1 MTDKIILFL
10 VEGPTDED
18 TLALIYSKIVKDHDI
33 KFEVL
38 HTDITADEEMTVK
51 YIEVRIKKAV
61 DIYLQRNPFLKKSD
75 ILKVIQII
83 DTDGAFVPSTF
94 VKQSDTGK
102 TEYFDTYISAK
113 NKDRLIRRN
122 ISKRNIVYKL
132 VHSEDIAGFPY
143 EIYYFSRNIEHVLHN
158 IAEDLTDEE
167 KEEFHIIEETLDDKY
182 KILYFPNS
190 KRFFKVN
197 DKAIELIKDI
207 SDDTA
212 VDIIGSKYGVSKE
225 TVENYKKKFQ
235 EYEKTVEENFPGET
249 NKENKNVLGR
259 LVLHLANGCNLRC
272 MYCYANGGTYHSE
285 NQLMDKKTVDQAIKK
300 IYSKFDHILG
310 IQLFGGEPLLNL
322 DMMEYICSKFSE
334 YDPEVE
340 FGIVTNG
347 TLINEQF
354 IQIAKKYNIHTTI
367 SYDGDYNINNK
378 LRIKVDGTGASN
390 DILKAAKKFREETG
404 LLELIEATYTQ
415 IHYDHGVT
423 ILDVLKD
430 IEKEL
435 PGIPVHLAPAGG
447 SEIDSYVLKDLAPF
461 VDSVDEIF
469 NENAK
474 ENNKEFT
481 YSLMQRIVYSIV
493 HKTPGSQ
500 YICDAGIGTLSI
512 SVKGD
517 VYPCF
522 MFTDQEEYRLGN
534 IWDDNLFD
542 SKKCRNVLKKIQEFN
557 DKNRNKECNDCF
569 IKNICNGCL
578 GLNSMNTNS
587 TELVMDKKTCDMF
600 RKMTERVLVQLA
612 DISQKTK
619 EGDDNF

>member
-1 MTDKIILFL
+1 M
-10 VEGPTDED
+10 
-18 TLALIYSKIVKDHDI
+18 
-33 KFEVL
+33 
-38 HTDITADEEMTVK
+38 
-51 YIEVRIKKAV
+51 
-61 DIYLQRNPFLKKSD
+61 
-75 ILKVIQII
+75 
-83 DTDGAFVPSTF
+83 
-94 VKQSDTGK
+94 
-102 TEYFDTYISAK
+102 
-113 NKDRLIRRN
+113 
-122 ISKRNIVYKL
+122 
-132 VHSEDIAGFPY
+132 
-143 EIYYFSRNIEHVLHN
+143 
-158 IAEDLTDEE
+158 E
-167 KEEFHIIEETLDDKY
+167 KFHIIEETLDDKY

-212 VDIIGSKYGVSKE
+212 VDIIGLKYGVSKE